1 VALMR
6 AQQQQAQ
13 AEAAAATQQAQADD
27 GVALW
32 DAVAHDA
39 QGTMKSEQAPSQG
52 QALYRCPHDDGTEV
66 VTTTPKPGCIY
77 LGIGN

>member
-32 DAVAHDA
+32 DAVAQDA